1 MFSSLYYADM
11 IKTSTL
17 LPYDSIEVNEN
28 LVLYVD
34 KDITLT
40 SLWGRASD
48 GNKVNFYDVVIL
60 PVGKHTI
67 TIDARTLSGN
77 VKSALISKDLIIH
90 DGVNLKILSNDKGID
105 CKGELTIGK
114 ADVLIQCVNTNAYY
128 GAFYVESTK
137 FNFLESEIVEPK
149 GANIYQYT
157 VYDPSTHDTAMKVR
171 IAPKGTNTVIK
182 KANPMTV
189 QAKKVKIKASK
200 LAKKKQTIKPA
211 SISLLAMHKAI
222 WHTSLL
228 ASKRRSSKSISRSTQ
243 RTGTSPSRRD

>member
-1 MFSSLYYADM
+1 
-11 IKTSTL
+11 
-17 LPYDSIEVNEN
+17 
-28 LVLYVD
+28 
-34 KDITLT
+34 
-40 SLWGRASD
+40 
-48 GNKVNFYDVVIL
+48 
-60 PVGKHTI
+60 VGKHTI

-182 KANPMTV
+182 NANPMTV

-211 SISLLAMHKAI
+211 KYLTVSNAQGNLAYK
-222 WHTSLL
+222 L
-228 ASKRRSSKSISRSTQ
+228 
-243 RTGTSPSRRD
+243 TGVKKKKFKKYFKVNPKNGNITVKKGLKKGTYKLNIDITAAGNGNYLPATKQVTVTIRVK

>member
-1 MFSSLYYADM
+1 MGKKVHKCLSDYSGVRCYQRKAAERIIKLFTGAIITFIFVWMSFTTYRATEVIYTSELY
-11 IKTSTL
+11 
-17 LPYDSIEVNEN
+17 PYTAVEAKDD
-28 LVLYVD
+28 LVIYVD

-114 ADVLIQCVNTNAYY
+114 IKSDTV
-128 GAFYVESTK
+128 ST
-137 FNFLESEIVEPK
+137 V
-149 GANIYQYT
+149 
-157 VYDPSTHDTAMKVR
+157 
-171 IAPKGTNTVIK
+171 
-182 KANPMTV
+182 
-189 QAKKVKIKASK
+189 
-200 LAKKKQTIKPA
+200 
-211 SISLLAMHKAI
+211 
-222 WHTSLL
+222 
-228 ASKRRSSKSISRSTQ
+228 
-243 RTGTSPSRRD
+243 SPSICHEVMGSDAMIFVF